1 MKSRELSSLALSVCT
16 ASIIVAGCGG
26 SQPPIGAL
34 RATPQ
39 SWVATARE
47 TGYAHSAPL
56 LYVGNIS
63 GYDDVKVYPARGK
76 DPSPIAI
83 ISDDL
88 DTPTGDCIDGDGT
101 LYVVSEPPGLGWVTE
116 FAVGETKSSEIIK
129 KGINTPAF
137 CAIAKTSPSSRRA
150 PQNHARS

>member
-1 MKSRELSSLALSVCT
+1 
-16 ASIIVAGCGG
+16 
-26 SQPPIGAL
+26 L

-63 GYDDVKVYPARGK
+63 GYDDVKVYPASGK

-101 LYVVSEPPGLGWVTE
+101 LYVVNEPPGLGWVTDGNGTE
-116 FAVGETKSSEIIK
+116 EL
-129 KGINTPAF
+129 TPF
-137 CAIAKTSPSSRRA
+137 RP
-150 PQNHARS
+150 